1 MLRVDPWLS
10 VIITLH
16 LGGGYLPLRAAKIAV
31 ILSLALAT
39 SIILVGCGAGID
51 AGQETNGKP
60 ALVYFWEP
68 G

>member
-1 MLRVDPWLS
+1 M
-10 VIITLH
+10 
-16 LGGGYLPLRAAKIAV
+16 PLRAAKIV
-31 ILSLALAT
+31 VLLSLALAT

-51 AGQETNGKP
+51 AGQETSGKP

>member
-1 MLRVDPWLS
+1 MPLRV
-10 VIITLH
+10 
-16 LGGGYLPLRAAKIAV
+16 AKIV
-31 ILSLALAT
+31 VLLSLALAT

>member
-1 MLRVDPWLS
+1 MLS
-10 VIITLH
+10 VIITLRKNPS
-16 LGGGYLPLRAAKIAV
+16 GGGYLPLRAAKIV
-31 ILSLALAT
+31 VLLSLALAT

-51 AGQETNGKP
+51 AGQETSGKP